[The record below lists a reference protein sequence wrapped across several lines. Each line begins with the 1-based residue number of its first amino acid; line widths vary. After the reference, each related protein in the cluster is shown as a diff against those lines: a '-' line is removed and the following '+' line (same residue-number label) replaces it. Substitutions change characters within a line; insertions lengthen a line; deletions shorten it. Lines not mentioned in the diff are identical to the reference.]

1 MKKQDTKEKEKT
13 DRKPVS
19 VTSWLALGITGTVL
33 LATFVI
39 AICSMFGYKVED
51 NILQTLL
58 PLWGTWLGTVL
69 AFYFGKNN
77 FDAAT
82 KSYQAVIA
90 KLSPHEKM
98 AQLLVKDYMVTL
110 NELVYLAYDDEKDR
124 KIYDILK
131 YERFAPYN
139 RFAVLD
145 NQRVA
150 KYIINRSLFN
160 QFISSRID
168 EDLSKEEIK
177 DLTLE
182 YFLENCDETTKHILE
197 NSFAVVSIN
206 ATLLEAKMRMESK
219 IDCVNVFITQNG
231 LANEK
236 VMGLITNNI
245 ILKESNV

>member
-1 MKKQDTKEKEKT
+1 MKHQNKNRKSISVTNWLAIGITATVLGVTVFIGIHSLYDTKN
-13 DRKPVS
+13 
-19 VTSWLALGITGTVL
+19 A
-33 LATFVI
+33 
-39 AICSMFGYKVED
+39 D
-51 NILQTLL
+51 NNILLQTLI
-58 PLWGTWLGTVL
+58 PLWSTWVGTVL

-82 KSYQAVIA
+82 KSYQEVIE

-110 NELVYLAYDDEKDR
+110 NELVYLAYDEEKDN

-131 YERFAPYN
+131 YKHFEPYN

-145 NQRVA
+145 NQGVA

-168 EDLSKEEIK
+168 ENLNIEEIK
-177 DLTLE
+177 SLTLE
-182 YFLENCDETTKHILE
+182 YFLENCCETTKHILE

-206 ATLLEAKMRMESK
+206 ATLLEAKLKMEAK
-219 IDCVNVFITQNG
+219 FDCVNVFITKTG
-231 LANEK
+231 ASNEK
-236 VMGLITNNI
+236 VEGLITNNI